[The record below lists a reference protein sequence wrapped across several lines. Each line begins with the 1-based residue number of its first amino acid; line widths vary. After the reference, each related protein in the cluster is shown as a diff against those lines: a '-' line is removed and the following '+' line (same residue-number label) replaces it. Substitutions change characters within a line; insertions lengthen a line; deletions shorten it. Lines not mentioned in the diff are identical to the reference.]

1 MAMLGVV
8 GEGGAPAHANVVL
21 TRADVEAILNRVELI
36 QQGQAARMARQRDRM
51 TVGDALRTA
60 AQSQAQLRF
69 NDGSLARVG
78 ERATFQFSPNTRNFR
93 LSNGTVLLLIPPGRG
108 RSTIQTPSAITGIQ
122 GSALVVRHIEDR
134 DLTIVMALTNN
145 PAGPMTV
152 TPLGCDGGEVSRP
165 CGPEYPLHAG
175 QMALVQHNQVQI
187 LEFDLFTFYETSS
200 LVDGLELD
208 NPDASV
214 SLGPDLDPVRGETL
228 EALSQFSDDAA
239 MAILNPDIV
248 SITPRAGTLTSE
260 PGLTIPNPNLLGQGQ
275 RPPSISPLLDH
286 LPGISPALPNPQNSA
301 SASPPVQPTTT
312 PPVTPPVTPQN
323 PVAQPPTTPPPNAP
337 QNPGT
342 RPPAAPPP
350 NTLQN
355 PVAQPP
361 TNRPPNT
368 PQNPGTRPPAA
379 PPVTP
384 QNPVAQP
391 PTAPPPNAPQNPGTR
406 PPAAPPPNTPQNPG
420 TRPPAAPPTNAP
432 QNPVVQPPTAPPPN
446 APQNPGTQPPAAPP
460 DTGVQPPATQPPN
473 AQPPG
478 QPNRPGSPNVPA
490 SPPPFQ
496 ENPTVPARP
505 PANPPVIFQP

>member
-1 MAMLGVV
+1 MLGVV

-379 PPVTP
+379 PP
-384 QNPVAQP
+384 
-391 PTAPPPNAPQNPGTR
+391 
-406 PPAAPPPNTPQNPG
+406 
-420 TRPPAAPPTNAP
+420 TNAP